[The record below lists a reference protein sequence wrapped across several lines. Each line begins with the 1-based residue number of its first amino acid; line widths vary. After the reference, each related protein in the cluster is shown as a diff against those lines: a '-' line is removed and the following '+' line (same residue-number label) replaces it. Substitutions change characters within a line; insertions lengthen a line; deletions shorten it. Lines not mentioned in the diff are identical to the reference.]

1 MAFNHRDKFDK
12 EPTMNE
18 ALELLDPK
26 ELEKMQLIHNPH
38 QYTREVMHCM

>member
-26 ELEKMQLIHNPH
+26 ELEKM
-38 QYTREVMHCM
+38 